1 MTPITTAPAA
11 PAPRLFFPFR
21 VVRGFW
27 RALDFSRRLVF
38 NIIFLVI
45 VIAILVALGRS
56 AAPVLEKTALVVNPE
71 GDIVEQYTVD
81 PTSRMFAKALGEE
94 TAEVQLRDI
103 VRAIDVAA
111 TDANIARLVIVPDG
125 IFSVGMAQLHEIA
138 AAVGRF
144 RATGKPVIAFSE
156 GMDQRGYFLAAQ
168 ADKVYLDPDGGM
180 ILQGLERYRTYF
192 KDGLD
197 KLGIEMK
204 LFRVGEFKSA
214 GEPYILNEQSPEA
227 RAADLYWMN
236 DVWQRYLTEVGARR
250 KLTPAAITAQIDGAV
265 AGLKAVDGDLARF
278 ALANRWVDALKTRDE
293 FRKELI
299 KAGAY
304 DDEEKTF
311 RQVHFQ
317 RYAEQ
322 AQVLDMAKV
331 GDAVAVVVA
340 QGEIVPGE
348 QPPGLVGGESV
359 AKLIETAREDENIKA
374 LVLRVDSPGGAVFP
388 SEQIRREVELTQAAG
403 KPVIVS
409 MGNVAAS
416 GGYWISMNADAIVA
430 DPSTI
435 TGSIGIFGLIP
446 NAVGTMDKLGL
457 NTDGVG
463 TTWLAAA
470 GDPTQP
476 WDPRVGELIQSII
489 DHGYAEFIG
498 NVADARNK
506 TTAAVD
512 EIARGRVWTGEQA
525 RARGLVDRMGT
536 LREAIALGGER
547 AKLGRDFP
555 VRYIERDLSA
565 FERFVVGWSTSRVGA
580 LIASKVLGAG
590 SEAAFLPARQRN
602 ELAGLLRMVEHAR
615 SAPRG
620 VSLIAHCECAL

>member
-1 MTPITTAPAA
+1 MTTPTATAATAP
-11 PAPRLFFPFR
+11 PRKLFFPLR
-21 VVRGFW
+21 VIRGFW

-38 NIIFLVI
+38 NLIFLLI
-45 VIAILVALGRS
+45 LIAIF
-56 AAPVLEKTALVVNPE
+56 AAIGKDAQPVNEKTALVLNPE
-71 GDIVEQYTVD
+71 GAIVEQFTVD
-81 PTSRMFAKALGEE
+81 PAARMFSKALGQE

-111 TDANIARLVIVPDG
+111 KDGNIARLVIVPDG
-125 IFSVGMAQLHEIA
+125 IMSVGMAQLHEIA
-138 AAVGRF
+138 AAIGRF

-156 GMDQRGYFLAAQ
+156 GMEQRGYFLAAQ

-214 GEPYILNEQSPEA
+214 GEPWILNQQSPEA
-227 RAADLYWMN
+227 READLYWIN
-236 DVWQRYLTEVGARR
+236 DVWQRYLVEVGARR
-250 KLTPAAITAQIDGAV
+250 KLTPAVITAQIDSAV
-265 AGLKAVDGDLARF
+265 EGLKAVDGDLAKF
-278 ALANRWVDALKTRDE
+278 ALANRWVDALKTRDDL
-293 FRKELI
+293 RRELI
-299 KAGAY
+299 AAGAF
-304 DDEEKTF
+304 DEEEKTF

-322 AQVLDMAKV
+322 AKALDLTKI
-331 GDAVAVVVA
+331 GDGVAVVVA

-359 AKLIETAREDENIKA
+359 ALLLEDAREDEHVKA
-374 LVLRVDSPGGAVFP
+374 VVLRVDSPGGGVFP
-388 SEQIRREVELTQAAG
+388 SEQIRREVALTRAAG

-416 GGYWISMNADAIVA
+416 GGYWISMNADQIVA

-446 NAVGTMDKLGL
+446 NAVGTMNKLGL
-457 NTDGVG
+457 TTDGVG
-463 TTWLAAA
+463 TTWLADA
-470 GDPTQP
+470 GDPTRP

-489 DHGYAEFIG
+489 NHGYAEFIG
-498 NVADARNK
+498 NVAQARKK
-506 TTAAVD
+506 TVASVD
-512 EIARGRVWTGEQA
+512 EVARGRVWTGEQA

-536 LREAIALGGER
+536 LREAIALSGER
-547 AKLGRDFP
+547 AKLGKDFP
-555 VRYIERDLSA
+555 VRYVEKELSP
-565 FERFVVGWSTSRVGA
+565 FERFVVGFSTSRVGA
-580 LIASKVLGAG
+580 LIAARMIGT
-590 SEAAFLPARQRN
+590 EAAFLPERQRA
-602 ELAGLLRMVEHAR
+602 ELAGLMRMVEHAR
-615 SAPRG
+615 TRSG
-620 VSLIAHCECAL
+620 VSLIAHCECGL

>member
-1 MTPITTAPAA
+1 MNTTVAA
-11 PAPRLFFPFR
+11 PPRKLFFPFR
-21 VVRGFW
+21 VIRGFW
-27 RALDFSRRLVF
+27 RALDFSRRFVF
-38 NIIFLVI
+38 NLIFLVI
-45 VIAILVALGRS
+45 LVAIFIAIGKDAQ
-56 AAPVLEKTALVVNPE
+56 PVIEKTALVVNPE
-71 GDIVEQYTVD
+71 GAIVEQYTVD
-81 PTSRMFAKALGEE
+81 PFSRMFSKALGEE
-94 TAEVQLRDI
+94 TGEVQLRDI

-111 TDANIARLVIVPDG
+111 KDGNIQRLVIVPDG
-125 IFSVGMAQLHEIA
+125 ILSVGMAQLHEIA
-138 AAVGRF
+138 AAIGRF

-214 GEPYILNEQSPEA
+214 GEPYILNQQSPEA

-236 DVWQRYLTEVGARR
+236 DVWQRYLAEVGARR
-250 KLTPAAITAQIDGAV
+250 KLTPAVITAQIESSV
-265 AGLKAVDGDLARF
+265 EGLKAVDGDLAKY

-299 KAGAY
+299 AAGAF
-304 DDEEKTF
+304 DKEENTF
-311 RQVHFQ
+311 RQVHFEH
-317 RYAEQ
+317 YARQ
-322 AQVLDMAKV
+322 AEALDVTKL
-331 GDAVAVVVA
+331 GDGVAVVVA
-340 QGEIVPGE
+340 QGEIVYGD

-359 AKLIETAREDENIKA
+359 AQLIEDAREDEHVKA
-374 LVLRVDSPGGAVFP
+374 LVLRVDSPGGGVFP
-388 SEQIRREVELTQAAG
+388 SEQIRRQVALTKAAG

-416 GGYWISMNADAIVA
+416 GGYWISMNADQIVA

-446 NAVGTMDKLGL
+446 NAVGAMDKLGL

-463 TTWLAAA
+463 TTWLANA

-476 WDPRVGELIQSII
+476 WDPRVGELIQTVINN
-489 DHGYAEFIG
+489 GYAKFVG
-498 NVADARNK
+498 NVAVARNK
-506 TTAAVD
+506 TVAAVD
-512 EIARGRVWTGEQA
+512 EVARGRVWTGEQA

-536 LREAIALGGER
+536 LREAIAIAGER
-547 AKLGRDFP
+547 AKLGADFP
-555 VRYIERDLSA
+555 VRYVEKDLSP
-565 FERFVVGWSTSRVGA
+565 FERFVTGWGTTRIGA
-580 LIASKVLGAG
+580 FIAGKMIGTD
-590 SEAAFLPARQRN
+590 AAFLPERQRA
-602 ELAGLLRMVEHAR
+602 ELAGLLRMTEHAR
-615 SAPRG
+615 TSRG